1 MPDFLVVDDHPIVRR
16 GICQILND
24 ISGNV
29 RIAEASDA
37 KEAIKE
43 ITSKKFDVV
52 LLDINMPGRS
62 GLDLL
67 EDIRSINPDIKILIV
82 SMYPEE
88 QYAIRALK
96 TGASGYLT
104 KESASNELLAAVEKV
119 LQGGRYITQSI
130 AERIF
135 DVIDQKGPPHELLS
149 NRELEVLI
157 QIAKGTSIKE
167 IGHILALSE
176 KTISTYRSRILEKM
190 DLNSNADIVRY
201 ALQSNLID

>member
-1 MPDFLVVDDHPIVRR
+1 MPDFLVVDDHPVVRR
-16 GICQILND
+16 GICQILED
-24 ISGNV
+24 ISGPV
-29 RIAEASDA
+29 HITEASNA
-37 KEAIKE
+37 REAMKE
-43 ITSKKFDVV
+43 IRAKDFHMV
-52 LLDINMPGRS
+52 LLDINLPDRT

-67 EDIRSINPDIKILIV
+67 EDLKNAHPDIKILMV

-96 TGASGYLT
+96 GGASGYLT
-104 KESASNELLAAVEKV
+104 KESASNELLAAIDKI

-135 DVIDQKGPPHELLS
+135 DAIDQKGPPHDLLS

-157 QIAKGTSIKE
+157 QIAKGRSLKD
-167 IGHILALSE
+167 IGQTLGLSE

-190 DLNSNADIVRY
+190 ELNSNADMVRY
-201 ALQSNLID
+201 ALTNNLID

>member
-1 MPDFLVVDDHPIVRR
+1 MPDFLVVDDHPVVRR
-16 GICQILND
+16 GICQILED
-24 ISGNV
+24 ISGPV
-29 RIAEASDA
+29 HITEASNA
-37 KEAIKE
+37 REAMKE
-43 ITSKKFDVV
+43 IRAKDFHMV
-52 LLDINMPGRS
+52 LLDINLPDRT

-67 EDIRSINPDIKILIV
+67 EDLKNAHPDIKILMV

-96 TGASGYLT
+96 GGASGYLT
-104 KESASNELLAAVEKV
+104 KESASNELLAAIDKI

-135 DVIDQKGPPHELLS
+135 DAIDQKGPLHDLLS

-157 QIAKGTSIKE
+157 QIAKGRSLKD
-167 IGHILALSE
+167 IGQTLGLSE

-190 DLNSNADIVRY
+190 ELNSNADMVRY
-201 ALQSNLID
+201 ALTNNLID

>member
-43 ITSKKFDVV
+43 IRSNKFDVV

-201 ALQSNLID
+201 ALQANLID

>member
-67 EDIRSINPDIKILIV
+67 EDIKSIHPDIKILIV

-167 IGHILALSE
+167 IGNILALSE

-201 ALQSNLID
+201 ALQANLID

>member
-1 MPDFLVVDDHPIVRR
+1 MPDFLVVDDHPIVRK
-16 GICQILND
+16 GICQILNE
-24 ISGNV
+24 ISGSV
-29 RIAEASDA
+29 HI
-37 KEAIKE
+37 KEANDAQEAIRE
-43 ITSKKFDVV
+43 IRATVFDLVV
-52 LLDINMPGRS
+52 LDINLPGRS

-67 EDIRSINPDIKILIV
+67 EDLKSSHPDMKILIM

-104 KESASNELLAAVEKV
+104 KESASNELLAAIDKI

-135 DVIDQKGPPHELLS
+135 DAIDKTGPPHELLS
-149 NRELEVLI
+149 NRELEVMI
-157 QIAKGTSIKE
+157 QIANGRSLKE
-167 IGHILALSE
+167 IGQILSLSE

-190 DLNSNADIVRY
+190 GLNSNAEIVRY
-201 ALQSNLID
+201 ALQSKLVE